1 MSVVTELEASLKTEF
16 PALVVTATEGPL
28 QDVRKLT
35 LLIRRKSVD
44 VFPRRAALASQR
56 GRPAHAH
63 QSPSSTSTRQPNS
76 WTTACSPVLD
86 WLDSRYLHEPASLV
100 GWNGSRLAY
109 DIPPATIT
117 AQKES

>member
-44 VFPRRAALASQR
+44 VFPGAPLSHRNVGVLLTLISPLLDLDAAAEQLDD
-56 GRPAHAH
+56 GVL
-63 QSPSSTSTRQPNS
+63 
-76 WTTACSPVLD
+76 PVLD

-109 DIPPATIT
+109 DIPATIT